1 MTDMRRFYFYFA
13 VPAVLLFSAQA
24 CEVLDNDPEKHVSA
38 DEIPVVPLEEVAA
51 ILAEIPL
58 QAEQVSEV
66 YEAVCS
72 SSGNGY
78 DEEYTMNRI
87 FVNPGTGVGDPDTKA
102 SVTKGR
108 SSVPLRDLIAAH
120 VRTATKS
127 GTIANMASSDP
138 ETYLKALTES
148 DIQIYWPF
156 SGNWDGGSM
165 PIITFDPEDG
175 SETNIGYRLFYDE
188 DGFRRVETIVVDEEL
203 AQKEPVWVV
212 NRNSDA
218 GYTSLELLRREDPE
232 WGTGGGTI
240 VVKPDRVVSRA
251 TDQSESRGFKSLVLK
266 EFTMRRNYDPWFAGA
281 SEFFVKTGAVE
292 DFCAST
298 EAEMRLYNPTV
309 TDFMIVVKRSQVGV
323 PQPFNAVL
331 VSEWT
336 EQMTH
341 CAFMIT
347 EDDGGTWTDWNC
359 TALVRVSS
367 RSYGI
372 EIKLPFRSRDDI
384 VWRGQLSHKWLEAN
398 SNVTG
403 HFGDVDLTFEVLDF

>member
-1 MTDMRRFYFYFA
+1 MRRFYFRFV
-13 VPAVLLFSAQA
+13 VPAMLLFAAPA
-24 CEVLDNDPEKHVSA
+24 CEVLDDDPEKHVPGH
-38 DEIPVVPLEEVAA
+38 EIPLVPLEEVAA
-51 ILAEIPL
+51 ILSEIPL

-66 YEAVCS
+66 HEAVSS

-87 FVNPGTGVGDPDTKA
+87 FVSPGTGVGDPDTKT
-102 SVTKGR
+102 SVTKGS

-127 GTIANMASSDP
+127 GGIANMASSDP
-138 ETYLKALTES
+138 EAYLEALTES

-156 SGNWDGGSM
+156 SENWDGGTM

-175 SETNIGYRLFYDE
+175 SETNTGYRLFYDK
-188 DGFRRVETIVVDEEL
+188 DGFRHVETVVVDEEL

-240 VVKPDRVVSRA
+240 VVKPAKLKSR
-251 TDQSESRGFKSLVLK
+251 TPDQSESSGFKSLVLK
-266 EFTMRRNYDPWFAGA
+266 EFTMHRNYDSWFAGA

-298 EAEMRLYNPTV
+298 EADRKS
-309 TDFMIVVKRSQVGV
+309 VV
-323 PQPFNAVL
+323 
-331 VSEWT
+331 
-336 EQMTH
+336 
-341 CAFMIT
+341 
-347 EDDGGTWTDWNC
+347 
-359 TALVRVSS
+359 
-367 RSYGI
+367 
-372 EIKLPFRSRDDI
+372 
-384 VWRGQLSHKWLEAN
+384 
-398 SNVTG
+398 
-403 HFGDVDLTFEVLDF
+403 